1 MAEIQ
6 QTIATVLVFDVTGLS
21 PIFSPNTSACAK
33 YPSARR
39 NTPIDAVLLYVVKSR
54 VDLLK
59 AKTTNT
65 PQSSGGAMV
74 KDEESLDYWWF
85 ANEWKRRSFESSKQ
99 GQ

>member
-39 NTPIDAVLLYVVKSR
+39 NTPIDAVLLYV
-54 VDLLK
+54 
-59 AKTTNT
+59 
-65 PQSSGGAMV
+65 SSGGAMV